1 MIADVSSNIKFHPLV
16 AELYSRGQK
25 LNTSL
30 VFITQSNF
38 PGPKDVRLN
47 TIHFFMI
54 KILKKIEVQQIDIN
68 HLSDIDSKD
77 FM

>member
-1 MIADVSSNIKFHPLV
+1 M
-16 AELYSRGQK
+16 
-25 LNTSL
+25 
-30 VFITQSNF
+30 FITQSNF

-47 TIHFFMI
+47 AIHLFMI